1 MIYKALV
8 KDDQNGAVSVVSC
21 DVESIEEMHETL
33 SKNGYI
39 PFKSMVKPM
48 EDFDMLMELTCYDTS
63 LTPIW
68 EEENGVELSSNSLNY
83 LLGQCK
89 EFNREFKHLKP
100 YARLTSTTKI
110 NALIDYLKSIGK
122 EVNIR
127 QSNSGHY
134 LYEGDII

>member
-8 KDDQNGAVSVVSC
+8 RDDITREVSIVSC
-21 DVESIEEMHETL
+21 DVESTEEMYETL

-48 EDFDMLMELTCYDTS
+48 EIFDRLVGLTCYDTA

-68 EEENGVELSSNSLNY
+68 EEENGVEISADSLAY
-83 LLGQCK
+83 LLDECK
-89 EFNREFKHLKP
+89 KFNRHFK
-100 YARLTSTTKI
+100 YLTKYEYLMSVTKI
-110 NALIDYLKSIGK
+110 TDLIDYLKSIGK

-127 QSNSGHY
+127 QAHSGHY